1 MKQRKS
7 ISPPMMLLIGILAGS
22 ALDSLMRIIR
32 VLVLQHPIPMWTLTI
47 LMLLITFIFIV
58 NLVLLPR
65 CLLYIRKSHPKLF
78 VAGCFLFAF
87 AVISFIGE
95 TIHEIGDAIALS

>member
-7 ISPPMMLLIGILAGS
+7 ISPPMMLLIGMLAGS

-32 VLVLQHPIPMWTLTI
+32 VLVLQHPIPTWTLTI
-47 LMLLITFIFIV
+47 LMLLITFIV